1 MNEENKMNEN
11 SKKNAITIDGTE
23 YNWDNISDFA
33 KEKIKSIQFTDVE
46 ILQLKNKLS
55 ISTTARNGY
64 LNALQKEILTRE

>member
-1 MNEENKMNEN
+1 MNEN